1 MSIPTTPRSAGPLA
15 GTVVVDL
22 SRALAGPHAGQ
33 MLGDQGARVIKVET
47 PGSGDQTRT
56 VGPFIEGESSAF
68 MRLNRNKESVEID
81 LKSAEGAARL
91 RALLAQ
97 ADVLV
102 ENLRPGAL
110 ARMGFGY
117 EDLKDEFPGL
127 VYASASGWGQ
137 DGPLAANAGLDIMAQ
152 ARSGLMSIT
161 GFPDGE
167 PVKLGVPVADL
178 SCALYV
184 TIAVLAAL
192 RERDRSGLGQAIDV
206 SLFESAVS
214 LAVWEAGSY
223 YATGQ
228 VAKPQGSAHQASAP
242 YQAVATSDGYVT
254 IGANTQRNWARF
266 CVALGLDELVE
277 DERFLTPTQRME
289 NRGALI
295 ARIEDDFR
303 GRTVAEV
310 VALLDEA
317 GVPAAPINT
326 FPQVFADEHLNAR
339 DFFWSAPHPTAG
351 AVEQLGSPMRLS
363 RTPVVRGAAGPVL
376 GADTDAVLGGLGASA
391 AAGAG
396 TGSTG
401 ADRAEGDQ

>member
-1 MSIPTTPRSAGPLA
+1 
-15 GTVVVDL
+15 
-22 SRALAGPHAGQ
+22 
-33 MLGDQGARVIKVET
+33 
-47 PGSGDQTRT
+47 
-56 VGPFIEGESSAF
+56 PFIEGESSAF

-91 RALLAQ
+91 HALLAQ

-161 GFPDGE
+161 GFPDSE

-184 TIAVLAAL
+184 ALAVVSAL
-192 RERDRSGLGQAIDV
+192 RERDRSGLGQRIDV
-206 SLFESAVS
+206 SLFESAAS
-214 LAVWEAGSY
+214 LAVWEAGSD
-223 YATGQ
+223 YAAGE
-228 VAKPQGSAHQASAP
+228 VSKAHGAAHQASAP
-242 YQAVATSDGYVT
+242 YQAVAAADGYVT

-266 CVALGLDELVE
+266 CVALGLDDLLE
-277 DERFLTPTQRME
+277 DDRFLTPTLRMQH
-289 NRGALI
+289 RPALI
-295 ARIEDDFR
+295 ALIEENVR
-303 GRTVAEV
+303 TRTVAEV
-310 VALLDEA
+310 VELLDAA

-326 FPQVFADEHLNAR
+326 FPQVFTDDHLHQR
-339 DFFWSAPHPTAG
+339 DYFWA
-351 AVEQLGSPMRLS
+351 
-363 RTPVVRGAAGPVL
+363 
-376 GADTDAVLGGLGASA
+376 
-391 AAGAG
+391 
-396 TGSTG
+396 
-401 ADRAEGDQ
+401 

>member
-1 MSIPTTPRSAGPLA
+1 MSSNPVRPPLDGITVVEIGVFMAGPFATLQLA
-15 GTVVVDL
+15 DL
-22 SRALAGPHAGQ
+22 
-33 MLGDQGARVIKVET
+33 GARVIKVET

-56 VGPFIEGESSAF
+56 VGPFIDGESSPF

-81 LKSAEGAARL
+81 LKSPEGADRL
-91 RALLAQ
+91 RALLSQ

-117 EDLKDEFPGL
+117 DDLRDDFPGL

-161 GFPDGE
+161 GFPDRE

-223 YATGQ
+223 YATGE

-242 YQAVATSDGYVT
+242 YQAVATNDGFVT

-266 CVALGLDELVE
+266 CVALGLDGLVE
-277 DERFLTPTQRME
+277 DERFLTPTRRMQ
-289 NRGALI
+289 NRDALI
-295 ARIEDDFR
+295 ALIEDDFR
-303 GRTVAEV
+303 DRTVADV
-310 VALLDEA
+310 VALLDAA

-326 FPQVFADEHLNAR
+326 FPQVFADEHLHAR
-339 DFFWSAPHPTAG
+339 DFFWSAPHPTVG
-351 AVEQLGSPMRLS
+351 EVEQLGSPMRLS
-363 RTPVVRGAAGPVL
+363 RTPVVRGGAGPVL
-376 GADTDAVLGGLGASA
+376 GADTDAVLGGAAASA
-391 AAGAG
+391 AGNSG
-396 TGSTG
+396 HGSAHDTD
-401 ADRAEGDQ
+401 AASVR